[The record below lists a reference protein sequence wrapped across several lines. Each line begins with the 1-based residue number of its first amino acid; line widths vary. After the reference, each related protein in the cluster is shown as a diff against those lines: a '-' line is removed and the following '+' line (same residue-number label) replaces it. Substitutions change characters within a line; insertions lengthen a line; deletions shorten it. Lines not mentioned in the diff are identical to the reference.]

1 MQIKLSSLKL
11 IPLQYRYMSASLTQ
25 PNGVEPEQ
33 EKTKL
38 REHFH
43 FSSTSNRKLYPSSV
57 RACRSVLSGRKFM
70 AADGN
75 FSNRPPK
82 FGGFQGVAFS
92 ACSHTHGIA
101 HENVS
106 VTVLKKGVENSVSSK
121 NFPHFA
127 RVFGGKFN
135 WKSLSLL
142 NRNRTSRIE

>member
-11 IPLQYRYMSASLTQ
+11 IPLQCRYMPDSLTQ

-92 ACSHTHGIA
+92 ACSHTHDIA

-106 VTVLKKGVENSVSSK
+106 VSVLKKGGGGYPILSRIFPALRVYLKENSIG
-121 NFPHFA
+121 NP
-127 RVFGGKFN
+127 
-135 WKSLSLL
+135 SLF
-142 NRNRTSRIE
+142 

>member
-106 VTVLKKGVENSVSSK
+106 VSVGVGRKFPILSRIFPALRVYSKENSIG
-121 NFPHFA
+121 NP
-127 RVFGGKFN
+127 
-135 WKSLSLL
+135 SLF
-142 NRNRTSRIE
+142 